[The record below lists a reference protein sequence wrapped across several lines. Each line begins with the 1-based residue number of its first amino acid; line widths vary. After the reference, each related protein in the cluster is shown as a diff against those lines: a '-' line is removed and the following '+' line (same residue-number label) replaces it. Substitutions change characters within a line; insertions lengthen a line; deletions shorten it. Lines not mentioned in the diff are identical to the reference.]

1 MKGTERLLQSQLQ
14 ELAGLSERSTRAAKM
29 QASRSTGI
37 YRFRL
42 RTRTTVHPQWSSLL
56 TTARSHRQASNSP
69 HDPASDWPN
78 PVSSSSIL
86 VRSKSTFEAF
96 ASKLPER
103 HGRSEPDCA
112 AHDVSRFLAHL
123 KGTTSRTRRATHA
136 MWAWRSGSANPNGAR
151 SCADDGGEAGAGER
165 LERLLELSAREDV
178 VLVVFRWYGGVQLG
192 SQRWKCISQVAKE
205 ALEAGQFR
213 GGQPKGQPAEGG
225 PRRR

>member
-1 MKGTERLLQSQLQ
+1 MNLRRNGVDRLLL
-14 ELAGLSERSTRAAKM
+14 RA
-29 QASRSTGI
+29 
-37 YRFRL
+37 
-42 RTRTTVHPQWSSLL
+42 RTTAHPRGSLL
-56 TTARSHRQASNSP
+56 LAIARSHRQASDSSRDR
-69 HDPASDWPN
+69 DPASDWPN
-78 PVSSSSIL
+78 PVSSSSII

-112 AHDVSRFLAHL
+112 SQDVSRFLAHL

-165 LERLLELSAREDV
+165 LERLLELSACEDV

-213 GGQPKGQPAEGG
+213 GGQPAEGG